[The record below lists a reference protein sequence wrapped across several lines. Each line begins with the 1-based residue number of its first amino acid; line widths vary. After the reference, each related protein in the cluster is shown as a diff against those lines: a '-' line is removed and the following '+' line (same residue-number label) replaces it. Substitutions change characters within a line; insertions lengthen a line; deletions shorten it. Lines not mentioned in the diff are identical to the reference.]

1 LKFFGL
7 IKNLTGQLLAQIKKW
22 GAKFFICWEAP
33 FNTFKKYFF
42 GFLKLGADDFFGRFL
57 IFSFG
62 L

>member
-7 IKNLTGQLLAQIKKW
+7 HKNLTGQLPAQIKKW
-22 GAKFFICWEAP
+22 GAKFFICWKGP
-33 FNTFKKYFF
+33 LNTFKIIFF